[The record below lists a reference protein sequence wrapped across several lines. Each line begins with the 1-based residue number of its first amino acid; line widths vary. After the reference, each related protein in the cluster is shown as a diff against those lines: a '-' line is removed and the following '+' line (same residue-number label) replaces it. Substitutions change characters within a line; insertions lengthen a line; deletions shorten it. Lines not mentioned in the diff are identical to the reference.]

1 MHYRTVFG
9 RFLLKSGTFREKR
22 VSPGRKINK
31 CMSDGY
37 PHARFFGHGTL
48 YRVAANCSD
57 PRIASGRHGGG
68 QCDPQPL
75 LWCSVPAFYIPHTA
89 GGSEG
94 TLCLPSALSTFRTQ
108 RVALKERFA
117 CLLPSAAIAA
127 LCGRP
132 CYLRMERPVFLAKLC
147 SRFHKRWTSGMSTG
161 NSWSLRNGYHHLH
174 SHKKAP
180 AILQTDAFLY
190 SSISIDLW
198 TILF

>member
-1 MHYRTVFG
+1 VSCFYVMMMPAQALPVALIPEQ
-9 RFLLKSGTFREKR
+9 FL
-22 VSPGRKINK
+22 
-31 CMSDGY
+31 
-37 PHARFFGHGTL
+37 
-48 YRVAANCSD
+48 VAAVWNNVIHNRCCGV
-57 PRIASGRHGGG
+57 AS
-68 QCDPQPL
+68 L
-75 LWCSVPAFYIPHTA
+75 
-89 GGSEG
+89 
-94 TLCLPSALSTFRTQ
+94 LSTFRTQ

-190 SSISIDLW
+190 SSIFIDLW